1 MNHILDNYLDR
12 LFEKKSKEATESS
25 ILNKVSYVKSVM
37 DPAKSIYEAVEEK
50 MSNNL
55 NIMLIE
61 APMGIGKTRSL
72 EESIQYFNT
81 NNWNVF

>member
-1 MNHILDNYLDR
+1 
-12 LFEKKSKEATESS
+12 
-25 ILNKVSYVKSVM
+25 
-37 DPAKSIYEAVEEK
+37 

-81 NNWNVF
+81 NNWNVFYGDCDEIQDDTAVSFEPFLQAFSRLIG